1 MVITYC
7 NYIFMSNT
15 NLAHKATSILRRVLE
30 RIIGYGET
38 TIQSTAVWT
47 IFKKMRRLFL
57 FLIITIIFSTTHT
70 VFNQI
75 RSTPAFWPIT
85 YLLSF
90 YVKDKWQSFYGG
102 VAAYVENRFHHSES
116 FLRLNSTGSK
126 HFCAVRSM
134 MTEGFSWWVKE

>member
-1 MVITYC
+1 
-7 NYIFMSNT
+7 MSNT

-38 TIQSTAVWT
+38 TIQSTTVWT

-75 RSTPAFWPIT
+75 RSTPAF
-85 YLLSF
+85 
-90 YVKDKWQSFYGG
+90 
-102 VAAYVENRFHHSES
+102 
-116 FLRLNSTGSK
+116 
-126 HFCAVRSM
+126 
-134 MTEGFSWWVKE
+134 